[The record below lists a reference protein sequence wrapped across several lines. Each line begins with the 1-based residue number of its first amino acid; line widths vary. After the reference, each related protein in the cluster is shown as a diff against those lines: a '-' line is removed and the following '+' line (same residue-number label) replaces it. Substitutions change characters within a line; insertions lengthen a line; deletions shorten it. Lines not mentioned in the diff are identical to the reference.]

1 MYKSVMNTKPGARKW
16 SEGRRGVGVGAF
28 KWSRVVP
35 LLPLHE
41 KMQGSRP
48 KRSSPTRVLN
58 PTSRRSSE
66 AYL

>member
-16 SEGRRGVGVGAF
+16 SEGRRGVGVF
-28 KWSRVVP
+28 KWSKVVP

-48 KRSSPTRVLN
+48 KRTSPTRVLD

-66 AYL
+66 A